1 MTDEQLKRGQELKQL
16 IKTTEEA
23 LNNLKEIKP
32 SKTPSNNFYADNI
45 YYLTICE
52 HRDGS
57 GKKGDLCRS
66 YGNERLLKLIIDE
79 LETQLGEFK
88 EWYAKV

>member
-32 SKTPSNNFYADNI
+32 RERKSNNLYEDAI
-45 YYLTICE
+45 YNLTVCE

-57 GKKGDLCRS
+57 GKKGDLSRY
-66 YGNERLLKLIIDE
+66 YGNERLLKLMIEE
-79 LETQLGEFK
+79 LEIQLREFK
-88 EWYAKV
+88 EWFANV